1 MAIRSAAGTGVIVS
15 LVVFVLATVFLLV
28 LSIVFYAG
36 NRQEAQAV
44 VKAEEALQVYATS
57 RERSDDDVQDL
68 VSLAK
73 ASNQSVTKY
82 LQDQIIERNN
92 MLTGNR
98 SAKLDEIRTEFAK
111 HISGGSPLAISLKNI
126 ERQLASR
133 QQEVDDALGKLADA
147 RNQIQSL
154 EEQLESQTHDSETA
168 VQAVKEQWMDVQD
181 GSADLNERVDDLFA
195 NRYDRL
201 AEVKLENIGRINM
214 LEKDVDRLREE
225 NILLEGK
232 IKVLRDK
239 DDFGR
244 MNAVNP
250 AVLVDGRVL
259 DVSTGNEVFIDRGSD
274 DRIVLGMTFEIYD
287 TRSQLRIDDNGEF
300 PRGKASIE
308 VVKVGETTSTAKIT
322 RSTSSQP
329 IVRDN
334 IIVNAIYDPN
344 YEYSFL
350 VHGDFDADGDGL
362 PEANNDFI
370 KDRIERWGGKV
381 VLDNGLLPGDLDFL
395 VLGIAPEQPTRQ
407 PRRGA
412 SDAMFD
418 DYARKKTAF
427 VDYDELLSQAHKAQ
441 VPVLNANRLYIL
453 TGQQGK

>member
-36 NRQEAQAV
+36 NRKEADNV
-44 VKAEEALQVYATS
+44 DIAEKTLQVYATS
-57 RERSDDDVQDL
+57 LERSGDDVKDI
-68 VSLAK
+68 VAEAK
-73 ASNQSVTKY
+73 ENKLSVTKY
-82 LQDQIIERNN
+82 LQNEVFERNN
-92 MLTGNR
+92 ILTGNR
-98 SAKLDEIRTEFAK
+98 SATLNEIRTEFAK
-111 HISGGSPLAISLKNI
+111 HISDGSPLAISLKNI

-133 QQEVDDALGKLADA
+133 QQEVDDASGKLADA

-154 EEQLESQTHDSETA
+154 EEQLESQTRDSKTA
-168 VQAVKEQWMDVQD
+168 VQLVKEQWVDVQD
-181 GSADLNERVDDLFA
+181 GSDDLNNRVHDLFA

-201 AEVKLENIGRINM
+201 AEVKLENIGRIEM

-232 IKVLRDK
+232 IKVFRDK

-259 DVSTGNEVFIDRGSD
+259 DVSSGNEVFIDRGSN

-287 TRSQLRIDDNGEF
+287 TTSQLRIDDNGEF

-370 KDRIERWGGKV
+370 KDRIERWGGRV
-381 VLDNGLLPGDLDFL
+381 VEDNGLLPGDLDFL
-395 VLGIAPEQPTRQ
+395 VLGIAPEQPTRS
-407 PRRGA
+407 PRSA
-412 SDAMFD
+412 ATEAMFD
-418 DYARKKTAF
+418 DYARKKTAY

-453 TGQQGK
+453 TGQQGR